1 MRLYEAM
8 EKMYE
13 GEKIRRKDWYEN
25 CYIYLNNDD
34 IIVDERENKFYITN
48 VGGDWEVVEEVEM
61 IEEGREDTLEVFKEL
76 YKAVNEIQDLHIY
89 DNIILKFIEQ
99 NDYRYVIDELKVLL
113 DMMNNVYKL
122 DK

>member
-34 IIVDERENKFYITN
+34 VIVDERENKFYITN

-122 DK
+122 DE

>member
-1 MRLYEAM
+1 MKLHEAM

-48 VGGDWEVVEEVEM
+48 VGGDWEVVEEE
-61 IEEGREDTLEVFKEL
+61 RKDTLKVFKEL
-76 YKAVNEIQDLHIY
+76 YRAVNEIQDLHIY
-89 DNIILKFIEQ
+89 DNIIIKYIEN
-99 NDYRYVIDELKVLL
+99 NDYRYMIDELKMLL

-122 DK
+122 DE

>member
-1 MRLYEAM
+1 MKLYEAM

-34 IIVDERENKFYITN
+34 VIVDERENKFYITN
-48 VGGDWEVVEEVEM
+48 VGGDWEVVK
-61 IEEGREDTLEVFKEL
+61 EGRKETLKVFKEL
-76 YKAVNEIQDLHIY
+76 YRVVNEIQDLNIH
-89 DNIILKFIEQ
+89 DNIIIKYIKN
-99 NDYRYVIDELKVLL
+99 NDYRYMIDELKVLL

-122 DK
+122 DE

>member
-1 MRLYEAM
+1 MKLYEAM

-34 IIVDERENKFYITN
+34 VIVDERENKFYITN

-122 DK
+122 DE

>member
-1 MRLYEAM
+1 MKLYEAM

-34 IIVDERENKFYITN
+34 VIVDERENKFYITN

-61 IEEGREDTLEVFKEL
+61 IEEGRKDALEVFKEL
-76 YKAVNEIQDLHIY
+76 YRTVNEIQDLHIY

-122 DK
+122 DE

>member
-1 MRLYEAM
+1 MKLYEAM

-13 GEKIRRKDWYEN
+13 GEKIRRKDWYER

-34 IIVDERENKFYITN
+34 VIVDERENKFYITN
-48 VGGDWEVVEEVEM
+48 VGGDWEVVEEVKM
-61 IEEGREDTLEVFKEL
+61 TEEREDTLEVFKEL
-76 YKAVNEIQDLHIY
+76 YRAVNEIQDLHIY

>member
-1 MRLYEAM
+1 
-8 EKMYE
+8 MYE

-34 IIVDERENKFYITN
+34 VIVDERENKFYITN
-48 VGGDWEVVEEVEM
+48 VGGDWEVVKVVEEVKE
-61 IEEGREDTLEVFKEL
+61 RRKDTLEVFKEL
-76 YKAVNEIQDLHIY
+76 YRVVNEIQDLHIY
-89 DNIILKFIEQ
+89 DNIIIKYIEN
-99 NDYRYVIDELKVLL
+99 NDYRYMIGELKALL

>member
-1 MRLYEAM
+1 MKLYEAM

-13 GEKIRRKDWYEN
+13 GEKIRRKDWYER

-34 IIVDERENKFYITN
+34 VIVDERENKFYITN

-61 IEEGREDTLEVFKEL
+61 AEERKDTLEVFKEL

-122 DK
+122 DE

>member
-1 MRLYEAM
+1 MKLYEAM

-13 GEKIRRKDWYEN
+13 GEKIRRKDWYER

-34 IIVDERENKFYITN
+34 VIVDERENKFYITN

-122 DK
+122 DE

>member
-1 MRLYEAM
+1 MKLYEAM

-13 GEKIRRKDWYEN
+13 GEKIRRKDWYER

-34 IIVDERENKFYITN
+34 VIVDERENKFYITN
-48 VGGDWEVVEEVEM
+48 VGGDWEVVEEVKM
-61 IEEGREDTLEVFKEL
+61 TEEREDTLEVFKEL
-76 YKAVNEIQDLHIY
+76 YRAVNEIQDLHIY

-122 DK
+122 DE

>member
-1 MRLYEAM
+1 MKLYEAM

-34 IIVDERENKFYITN
+34 VIVDERENKFYITN

-61 IEEGREDTLEVFKEL
+61 IEEGRKDALEVFKEL
-76 YKAVNEIQDLHIY
+76 YRTVNEIQDLHIY

>member
-1 MRLYEAM
+1 MKLYEAI

-34 IIVDERENKFYITN
+34 VIVDERENKFYITN

-61 IEEGREDTLEVFKEL
+61 VEEGRKETLEVFKEL
-76 YKAVNEIQDLHIY
+76 YRTVNEIQDLHIY

>member
-1 MRLYEAM
+1 MKLYEAM

-13 GEKIRRKDWYEN
+13 GEKIRRKDWYER
-25 CYIYLNNDD
+25 CYIYLNIDD
-34 IIVDERENKFYITN
+34 VIVDERENKFYITN
-48 VGGDWEVVEEVEM
+48 VGGDWEVVEEVE
-61 IEEGREDTLEVFKEL
+61 EVKEGRKDTLEVFKEL
-76 YKAVNEIQDLHIY
+76 YRTVNEIQDLHIY